1 VQCYYSTKGFLVLQK
16 WISKTVNTSQNM
28 RRIVLVAGESS
39 GDAIGAKVIMRLK
52 QWGRDNGVQFQFDG
66 IGG

>member
-1 VQCYYSTKGFLVLQK
+1 
-16 WISKTVNTSQNM
+16 M